1 MYACVC
7 AWYEGGAYRDHKKAP
22 DLFTDNFEPSDL
34 VAGNWTPILCMCSK
48 CTYVLSNIFSPSILV
63 LIY

>member
-22 DLFTDNFEPSDL
+22 DLFTDSFEPSDL

-48 CTYVLSNIFSPSILV
+48 CT
-63 LIY
+63 